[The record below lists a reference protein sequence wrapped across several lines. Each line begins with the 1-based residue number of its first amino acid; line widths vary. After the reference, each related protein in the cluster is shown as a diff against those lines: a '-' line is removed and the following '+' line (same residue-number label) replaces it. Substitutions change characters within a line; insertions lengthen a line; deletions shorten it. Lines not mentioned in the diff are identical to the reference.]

1 MHLNSIFVY
10 KTLTFQMKSY
20 ILQENLLD
28 SDLILV
34 DSSSSFSIERLNKT
48 QDMQLFRLVN
58 KMSHVTI

>member
-48 QDMQLFRLVN
+48 QDMQLFRVVN

>member
-34 DSSSSFSIERLNKT
+34 DYSSSFSIERLNKT
-48 QDMQLFRLVN
+48 QDMQLFRIVN

>member
-1 MHLNSIFVY
+1 M
-10 KTLTFQMKSY
+10 QSY

-48 QDMQLFRLVN
+48 QDMQLFRIVN

>member
-48 QDMQLFRLVN
+48 QDMQLFRIVN